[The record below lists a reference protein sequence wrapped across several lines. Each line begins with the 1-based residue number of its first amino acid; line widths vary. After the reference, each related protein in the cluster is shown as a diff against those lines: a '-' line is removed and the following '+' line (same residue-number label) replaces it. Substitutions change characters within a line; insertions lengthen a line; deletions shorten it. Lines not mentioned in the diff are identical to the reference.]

1 MEPSDPEA
9 SPWDRRVGPCVIHG
23 WPCPNR
29 VAPAQGPSS
38 SSNQGEEEGREGAD
52 ECRITVV
59 TGPFGA
65 PTIRRT
71 ACITIGPRGQT
82 QGPLAP
88 RTEPSPPPSPTLVVP
103 PPTLPSTAGPVESMQ
118 QTGALT
124 VRPLCRPIEIRSTTR
139 HVESMRQ
146 PSAPAIHPLCFPI

>member
-59 TGPFGA
+59 IGPFGA

-88 RTEPSPPPSPTLVVP
+88 RTEPSPPPSPTLAVP
-103 PPTLPSTAGPVESMQ
+103 PPTLPSTEAGPSGSGPPPDLLSPCSRCSDGSPALPPRRDPVHH
-118 QTGALT
+118 QT
-124 VRPLCRPIEIRSTTR
+124 C
-139 HVESMRQ
+139 
-146 PSAPAIHPLCFPI
+146 